1 VYHHD
6 ITPPRASRS
15 NVHHKLAREP
25 SFAAHSRTLTV
36 RRSQMT
42 LSASLVALA
51 LATPLDALAQQP
63 LAAPCAPD
71 PRLLPAAVR
80 AASAS
85 DAERARITTDA
96 LREVAEAHGLAAP
109 SLRLWI
115 GRGTDAALTHEINL
129 WLRSQPL
136 DPRVCLSATASSGS
150 IRAVV
155 IAPRSAEFAAD
166 VRRDETAATTVRF
179 TARFAVATRGA
190 HVVLSAP
197 NGRSFVAELDRAHV
211 LPTPGAWVAQLI
223 ANADDGPIP
232 WARRSIVVEGAQP
245 EPSQQPR
252 VTGPIRDARSWLVEL
267 NRARLAAGAPTLRAD
282 PVLQSIANERAATRA
297 RLAAVAHTLS
307 EDDAP
312 DAHLR
317 REHVRAEQVAE
328 NVARASTLDEAFAR
342 LDRSPSHRRAR
353 MERSFDAAAIAAV
366 RAADGWYVVELFALR
381 PALLP

>member
-1 VYHHD
+1 MDHRDV
-6 ITPPRASRS
+6 TPPRASRS

-25 SFAAHSRTLTV
+25 SFAAHSSTIIVRHSLLTLA
-36 RRSQMT
+36 
-42 LSASLVALA
+42 ASLVGLA
-51 LATPLDALAQQP
+51 LAAPLEALAQQGRT
-63 LAAPCAPD
+63 ARCTPD

-85 DAERARITTDA
+85 DAERASLTTES
-96 LREVAEAHGLAAP
+96 LRAIVEANGLAAP

-115 GRGTDAALTHEINL
+115 GRGADLALTHEINR
-129 WLRSQPL
+129 WLDAQAL
-136 DPRVCLSATASSGS
+136 DPRVCVAASAGAGA

-166 VRRDETAATTVRF
+166 VHRDEAAVTTVRF
-179 TARFAVATRGA
+179 TARFSVATSGA

-197 NGRSFVAELDRAHV
+197 NGRSFVAELDRAYV
-211 LPTPGAWVAQLI
+211 LPTPGAWSAQLV
-223 ANADDGPIP
+223 ANTDDGPLP
-232 WARRSIVVEGAQP
+232 WARRSIVVEGPQAQR
-245 EPSQQPR
+245 SQEAR
-252 VTGPIRDARSWLVEL
+252 ATGPIRDARSWLVEL
-267 NRARLAAGAPTLRAD
+267 NRTRAAAGASALRSD

-328 NVARASTLDEAFAR
+328 NVARAATLDEAFAR

-353 MERSFDAAAIAAV
+353 MDRSFDAVAIAAV
-366 RAADGWYVVELFALR
+366 HAADGWYVVELFALR
-381 PALLP
+381 PALLQ